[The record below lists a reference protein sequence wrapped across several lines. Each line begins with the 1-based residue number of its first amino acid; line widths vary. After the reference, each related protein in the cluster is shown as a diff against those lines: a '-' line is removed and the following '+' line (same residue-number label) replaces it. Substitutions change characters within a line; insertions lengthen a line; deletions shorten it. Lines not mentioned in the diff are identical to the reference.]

1 MRTKIKMG
9 IDLLMTV
16 LLLLLMA
23 YQITGQELH
32 ECFGAGMLVLFL
44 VHNILNIRWYGNLFK
59 GKYRPLRIIQTVL
72 YLSTAAVTRF
82 PTPARARRC

>member
-1 MRTKIKMG
+1 MHTKMKIKMG

-32 ECFGAGMLVLFL
+32 EWLGAGVLVLFL
-44 VHNILNIRWYGNLFK
+44 ICSSECSLCFLILNRVW
-59 GKYRPLRIIQTVL
+59 RPYWQSMEGSLDRT
-72 YLSTAAVTRF
+72 
-82 PTPARARRC
+82 